1 MSQTL
6 PRQTSQVP
14 AWLMFSGVVIGIVGA
29 IVKKHA
35 ENIAELVGA
44 LGSRAATA
52 AAAPAHWGMGL
63 LIAGAAVVLTALI
76 VIATR
81 RPV

>member
-6 PRQTSQVP
+6 PRQTNQMP
-14 AWLMFSGVVIGIVGA
+14 AWLIFSGVVIGIVGA

-44 LGSRAATA
+44 LSSRDATA
-52 AAAPAHWGMGL
+52 AATPAHWGMGL
-63 LIAGAAVVLTALI
+63 LIAGIVVVLAALI

-81 RPV
+81 RPT

>member
-6 PRQTSQVP
+6 PRRTNQMP

-29 IVKKHA
+29 IMTEHA
-35 ENIAELVGA
+35 ENIAELVGT
-44 LGSRAATA
+44 LGSHAATA
-52 AAAPAHWGMGL
+52 AATPAHWGMGL
-63 LIAGAAVVLTALI
+63 LIAGAVVVLTALI

-81 RPV
+81 PPT

>member
-6 PRQTSQVP
+6 PRQTNQVP

-35 ENIAELVGA
+35 ENIAELVGT
-44 LGSRAATA
+44 LGSRAAT

-63 LIAGAAVVLTALI
+63 LIAGAVVVLSALI
-76 VIATR
+76 VIAAR
-81 RPV
+81 RPA

>member
-6 PRQTSQVP
+6 PRQTNQVP

-44 LGSRAATA
+44 LGSQAATA

-63 LIAGAAVVLTALI
+63 LIAGAAVVLAALI

-81 RPV
+81 RPA

>member
-6 PRQTSQVP
+6 QRQTNQIP
-14 AWLMFSGVVIGIVGA
+14 AWLMFWGVAIGIVGA

-52 AAAPAHWGMGL
+52 AVAPAHWGMGL
-63 LIAGAAVVLTALI
+63 LIAGAVVVLVALI
-76 VIATR
+76 VIAAR
-81 RPV
+81 RPT

>member
-1 MSQTL
+1 MSQTV
-6 PRQTSQVP
+6 PRQTNQVP
-14 AWLMFSGVVIGIVGA
+14 AWLIFSGVVIGIVGA

-52 AAAPAHWGMGL
+52 AAATAHWGMGL
-63 LIAGAAVVLTALI
+63 LIVGVVVVLAALI

-81 RPV
+81 RPA

>member
-6 PRQTSQVP
+6 PRQTNQVP
-14 AWLMFSGVVIGIVGA
+14 AWLIFSGVVIGIVGA

-52 AAAPAHWGMGL
+52 AATPAQWGMGL
-63 LIAGAAVVLTALI
+63 LIAGAVVVLAALI